1 MKLKKML
8 ALGLAMFTM
17 AAFAAGCGNDADKDK
32 AAATELPKKIV
43 IGLDDNFPP
52 MGFRDD
58 KGEIVGF
65 DIDLAKEVAKRAG
78 MEVEFKPIDWDSK
91 EAELKSKR
99 IDALWNG
106 LSITPEREKNILF
119 STPYVQD
126 KQIIVVRNDSPIQ
139 SKDDL
144 KGKIVGT
151 QQGSSVEAAID
162 KDAQE
167 RGFKEVK
174 KYGDF
179 VNVFMDLEL
188 GRIDALVVDGI
199 VGQFTMTQK
208 AGVFR
213 LANGDYGAEKMG
225 VGFRL
230 EDKALQAKINDVLK
244 QVMNDGTADKIA
256 QKWFGNSN
264 LLNKDAFK

>member
-106 LSITPEREKNILF
+106 LSLTPEREKNILF

-126 KQIIVVRNDSPIQ
+126 KQIIAVRADSPIQ

-151 QQGSSVEAAID
+151 QQGSSVEAAVE

-174 KYGDF
+174 K
-179 VNVFMDLEL
+179 
-188 GRIDALVVDGI
+188 IW
-199 VGQFTMTQK
+199 
-208 AGVFR
+208 R
-213 LANGDYGAEKMG
+213 L
-225 VGFRL
+225 R
-230 EDKALQAKINDVLK
+230 
-244 QVMNDGTADKIA
+244 
-256 QKWFGNSN
+256 
-264 LLNKDAFK
+264 